1 MGCVDA
7 SSSGVMTVRSPVNI
21 KELRLALVD
30 ALLQEADVHPLPP
43 RPPAAWVRAI
53 RETLGI
59 SAAVLAKRL

>member
-1 MGCVDA
+1 
-7 SSSGVMTVRSPVNI
+7 MTVRSPVNI

-30 ALLQEADVHPLPP
+30 ALLQEAAVHPLPP